1 MINKQEPVPLKPF
14 YKNFR
19 GQIERL
25 DDQRFLVS
33 GVVSLI
39 QDDNDSK
46 NDYTVEISELPV
58 GVWTQAYKESVLEA
72 YLTGTTS
79 SSEASGGAKSAPST
93 PLINDYKE
101 YHTDCTVRFLV
112 KMSSKQYDHA
122 IEQGG
127 LHKFFKLQKAISL
140 SNMVLFDS
148 KGCIKRFINSIAF
161 SALTIFCIINTLVA

>member
-1 MINKQEPVPLKPF
+1 MENLIRMINKQEPVAMKPF

-33 GVVSLI
+33 GEVALI

-46 NDYTVEISELPV
+46 NDYTIEISELPV
-58 GVWTQAYKESVLEA
+58 GTWTQAYKESVLES
-72 YLTGTTS
+72 YLYGTS
-79 SSEASGGAKSAPST
+79 ASDAASGPGGAKSAPSP

-101 YHTDCTVRFLV
+101 YHTDCTVRFLI
-112 KMSSKQYDHA
+112 KMSKKQYDHA
-122 IEQGG
+122 MEQGG
-127 LHKFFKLQKAISL
+127 LHKFFKIQKTILL

-148 KGCIKRFINSIAF
+148 KGCIKR
-161 SALTIFCIINTLVA
+161 LV

>member
-1 MINKQEPVPLKPF
+1 MKPY

-33 GVVSLI
+33 GEVALI

-46 NDYTVEISELPV
+46 KNDYTIEISELPV
-58 GVWTQAYKESVLEA
+58 GTWTQAYKESVLEA
-72 YLTGTTS
+72 YLHGTTS
-79 SSEASGGAKSAPST
+79 SGEATTAAGGGSGSGGAAKTATAST

-112 KMSSKQYDHA
+112 KMSAKQYQHA
-122 IEQGG
+122 MEQGG
-127 LHKFFKLQKAISL
+127 LHKFFKLQKTISL
-140 SNMVLFDS
+140 GNMVLFDS
-148 KGCIKRFINSIAF
+148 KGCIKR
-161 SALTIFCIINTLVA
+161 